1 LRRDEVD
8 VRKLIMV
15 NMMSLDGFYEGSGG
29 NLMLLP
35 FDGGAFDSY
44 NLERIQ
50 AADSVLLGGN
60 SYEGFKG
67 YWPGVEHDAS
77 APSVSRE
84 FSRIYNRV
92 EKVVVSDH
100 ASLPEAGHPWAT
112 NTRILRRAEAYA
124 EIARLK
130 QQDGREIVM
139 WGSRTLW
146 NDLLAHGLVDEL
158 HLMIGAVTVGD
169 GTPLFEYRPASLRFL
184 DSRTFDGS
192 DNVLV
197 RYRVPSDE

>member
-1 LRRDEVD
+1 M
-8 VRKLIMV
+8 RKLIVV

-35 FDGGAFDSY
+35 FDGGAFDAY

-50 AADSVLLGGN
+50 AADIVLLGGN

-67 YWPGVEHDAS
+67 YWPTMEDDVS
-77 APSVSRE
+77 APSASRE
-84 FSRIYNRV
+84 FSRIYNMV
-92 EKVVVSDH
+92 EKLVVSDR

-112 NTRILRRAEAYA
+112 NTRILRRAEAHA
-124 EIARLK
+124 ELATLK
-130 QQDGREIVM
+130 KQDGREVVM

-146 NDLLAHGLVDEL
+146 NDLLAHGLIDEL
-158 HLMIGAVTVGD
+158 HLMIGAVAVGD
-169 GTPLFEYRPASLRFL
+169 GIPLFEHRPASLRFI

-197 RYRVPSDE
+197 RYRVLKDE

>member
-1 LRRDEVD
+1 
-8 VRKLIMV
+8 
-15 NMMSLDGFYEGSGG
+15 
-29 NLMLLP
+29 MLLP

-50 AADSVLLGGN
+50 AADVVLLGGN

-67 YWPGVEHDAS
+67 YWPAVEHDAA

-84 FSRIYNRV
+84 FSRTYNVV

-100 ASLPEAGHPWAT
+100 ASLPEAGHPLAT
-112 NTRILRRAEAYA
+112 NTRILRRGEAHA

-139 WGSRTLW
+139 WGSRTLG
-146 NDLLAHGLVDEL
+146 NDLLAQGLVDEL

-169 GTPLFEYRPASLRFL
+169 GIPLFDYRLS
-184 DSRTFDGS
+184 
-192 DNVLV
+192 VLT
-197 RYRVPSDE
+197 